1 MQARAFTAQRER
13 TMSIDQNLSE
23 ENIIQYSEK
32 QAAKL
37 LNLSPKTLQKYRIIG
52 GGPRFIRVS
61 ARCVRYRI
69 VDLRVWQESK
79 LVSSTSEPCPGD
91 VSNTPGKAR
100 RVK

>member
-1 MQARAFTAQRER
+1 
-13 TMSIDQNLSE
+13 MSTVIDESGV
-23 ENIIQYSEK
+23 IQYNEA
-32 QAAKL
+32 QTARL
-37 LNLSPKTLQKYRIIG
+37 LGLSRKTLQKFRLTG
-52 GGPRFIRVS
+52 EGPRYIRVS

-69 VDLRVWQESK
+69 ADIHTWQESK

>member
-1 MQARAFTAQRER
+1 
-13 TMSIDQNLSE
+13 MSTVIDESGV
-23 ENIIQYSEK
+23 IQYNEA
-32 QAAKL
+32 QAARL
-37 LNLSPKTLQKYRIIG
+37 LGLSRKTLQKFRLTG
-52 GGPRFIRVS
+52 EGPRYVRVS

-69 VDLRVWQESK
+69 ADIHTWQESK

>member
-1 MQARAFTAQRER
+1 
-13 TMSIDQNLSE
+13 MSTVIDESGV
-23 ENIIQYSEK
+23 IQYNEA
-32 QAAKL
+32 QTARL
-37 LNLSPKTLQKYRIIG
+37 LGLSRKTLQKFRLTG
-52 GGPRFIRVS
+52 EGPRYIRVS

-69 VDLRVWQESK
+69 ADIRVWQESK

>member
-1 MQARAFTAQRER
+1 
-13 TMSIDQNLSE
+13 MSIAIDESGV
-23 ENIIQYSEK
+23 IQYNES
-32 QAAKL
+32 QAARL
-37 LNLSPKTLQKYRIIG
+37 LGLSKKTLQKFRLTG
-52 GGPRFIRVS
+52 EGPRYIRVS
-61 ARCVRYRI
+61 ARCIRYRI